1 MEEEFIKLESSQNW
15 DEHFQKLLE
24 KSRKHS
30 FDEAEAD
37 QNKLL
42 NRYVDVKPY
51 DRSRIKLSRANDTDY
66 INANFVTLPK
76 AARRYILTQGPL
88 PETIGHFWLMVWEQ
102 KSNVIVMLNRIFEDL
117 VKCEQYWPD
126 SVNATVD
133 HDDVDLSVT
142 LKSVKS
148 MKHYIIREILLA
160 DKVSEKKRT
169 VLQFQYVVWPD
180 HDQPGSATSLL
191 RLLSDIRKTG
201 GLDKMD
207 EPAVVHCSAGI
218 GRSGTFCLI
227 DSVLCMVENQGSTEG
242 IDIFGT
248 LLEMRDF
255 RMGLIQTPT
264 QLKFAYIT
272 IIYGIKILEKANKL
286 HPHISSIK
294 DSISLD
300 NTSAKQRVNGSSQA
314 NLKPS
319 RRNKKKQNRS
329 NNTSGPLNIFK
340 KHLLVEALDDI
351 DSDSA
356 DDLFYDA
363 MKPLPNIKKPRNSYT
378 ENFNDLDDANH
389 NSSLINDGTYN
400 NHSRLLD
407 QHSSPTTKAQMLTN
421 AMHSLLTEN
430 SISFS
435 TSPGNNQT
443 DALSSQN
450 TDSVL
455 LRRRERELRNQ
466 RLAEKT
472 IDIKNKMKAE
482 ELKREKHT
490 KRMAFLKKSAVYGGV
505 IALVL
510 SSIAYLYLQNN
521 SS

>member
-1 MEEEFIKLESSQNW
+1 MKLELGQKW
-15 DEHFQKLLE
+15 DELFQKLME
-24 KSRKHS
+24 NSRGHS
-30 FDEAEAD
+30 FDEADIEH
-37 QNKLL
+37 NKLL
-42 NRYVDVKPY
+42 NRYVDVKAY
-51 DRSRIKLSRANDTDY
+51 DRSRIKLMRAKDTDY

-88 PETIGHFWLMVWEQ
+88 PETVGHFWLMVWEQ
-102 KSNVIVMLNRIFEDL
+102 KSNVIVMLNKVFEEL
-117 VKCEQYWPD
+117 IKCEQYWPD
-126 SVNATVD
+126 SINNTVD
-133 HDDVDLSVT
+133 FDDVELSVT
-142 LKSVKS
+142 LKSVKN
-148 MKHYIIREILLA
+148 MKHYAVREMVLL
-160 DKVSEKKRT
+160 DKLTEKSRT

-207 EPAVVHCSAGI
+207 EPAVIHCSAGI

-242 IDIFGT
+242 IDVFST
-248 LLEMRDF
+248 LLEMRDC

-272 IIYGIKILEKANKL
+272 IIYGIKILERANKL
-286 HPHISSIK
+286 HPHISSVK

-300 NTSAKQRVNGSSQA
+300 STSAKQRVNGSAQT
-314 NLKPS
+314 NVKPS
-319 RRNKKKQNRS
+319 RRNKKNQNRS
-329 NNTSGPLNIFK
+329 NKNSGPLNIFK

-351 DSDSA
+351 DSDTA

-378 ENFNDLDDANH
+378 ENFNDVDQVNQNCSLASNGNNSNNAN
-389 NSSLINDGTYN
+389 
-400 NHSRLLD
+400 LLD
-407 QHSSPTTKAQMLTN
+407 QQSSPATKAQMLTN

-430 SISFS
+430 SISINPS
-435 TSPGNNQT
+435 SGTIQA
-443 DALSSQN
+443 DVLSSQN

-455 LRRRERELRNQ
+455 HRRRERELRNQ

-472 IDIKNKMKAE
+472 MDIKNKMKAE
-482 ELKREKHT
+482 ELRRENYAKRIV
-490 KRMAFLKKSAVYGGV
+490 FLKKSALYGGV

-510 SSIAYLYLQNN
+510 SSLAYLYLQDN
-521 SS
+521 SSS

>member
-1 MEEEFIKLESSQNW
+1 MKLELGQKW
-15 DEHFQKLLE
+15 DELFQKLLE
-24 KSRKHS
+24 KSKTHS
-30 FDEAEAD
+30 FDEADAD
-37 QNKLL
+37 HNKYL
-42 NRYVDVKPY
+42 NRYFDVKPY
-51 DRSRIKLSRANDTDY
+51 DRSRIKLARTKDTDY

-102 KSNVIVMLNRIFEDL
+102 KSNVIVMLNRVFEDL

-126 SVNATVD
+126 ATNDTVI
-133 HDDVDLSVT
+133 HEDVELRVT
-142 LKSVKS
+142 LKSVKT
-148 MKHYIIREILLA
+148 MKHYTVRELLLK
-160 DKVSEKKRT
+160 DDLSGKTRT

-207 EPAVVHCSAGI
+207 EPAVIHCSAGI

-286 HPHISSIK
+286 HPHISSVK

-300 NTSAKQRVNGSSQA
+300 NTSAKQRTNGSAQP
-314 NLKPS
+314 NNTKPA

-329 NNTSGPLNIFK
+329 NSNTGTLNIFT

-378 ENFNDLDDANH
+378 SDFNGADEVNKLDSLANNG
-389 NSSLINDGTYN
+389 NSG
-400 NHSRLLD
+400 NHASSLLD
-407 QHSSPTTKAQMLTN
+407 QQSSPTTKAQLLTN

-430 SISFS
+430 SISI
-435 TSPGNNQT
+435 TNASPGNGQV
-443 DALSSQN
+443 DVVSSQN
-450 TDSVL
+450 NDSVL
-455 LRRRERELRNQ
+455 HRRRERELRNQ

-472 IDIKNKMKAE
+472 MEIKNKMKAE
-482 ELKREKHT
+482 ELKRESYAR
-490 KRMAFLKKSAVYGGV
+490 RMAFLKKSAVYGGV

-510 SSIAYLYLQNN
+510 SSLAYIYLQDNT

>member
-1 MEEEFIKLESSQNW
+1 MKLELSQKW
-15 DEHFQKLLE
+15 DEQFLKLID
-24 KSRKHS
+24 KSRMHS
-30 FDEAEAD
+30 FDEADAD
-37 QNKLL
+37 HNKLL

-51 DRSRIKLSRANDTDY
+51 DRSRIKLSRTKDTDY

-88 PETIGHFWLMVWEQ
+88 PETKGHFWLMVWEQ
-102 KSNVIVMLNRIFEDL
+102 KSNVIVMLNRVFEDL

-126 SVNATVD
+126 SVNDTVE
-133 HDDVDLSVT
+133 HEDVDLSVT
-142 LKSVKS
+142 LKSVKTV
-148 MKHYIIREILLA
+148 KHYTVREILLT
-160 DKVSEKKRT
+160 DKLSAKSRT

-191 RLLSDIRKTG
+191 RLLSDIRQTG

-207 EPAVVHCSAGI
+207 EPAVIHCSAGI

-264 QLKFAYIT
+264 QLKFAYIS

-286 HPHISSIK
+286 HPHISSVK

-300 NTSAKQRVNGSSQA
+300 NTNNKQRVNGSSQQ
-314 NLKPS
+314 NSKPS

-329 NNTSGPLNIFK
+329 NNNSGGPLNIFT
-340 KHLLVEALDDI
+340 KHLLVEALEEI

-378 ENFNDLDDANH
+378 GDDFNDVDEVNQNNSLANNGNNNCGHH
-389 NSSLINDGTYN
+389 N
-400 NHSRLLD
+400 LLD
-407 QHSSPTTKAQMLTN
+407 QPSSPTTKAQMLTN

-430 SISFS
+430 SISLNPS
-435 TSPGNNQT
+435 SGSAQPE
-443 DALSSQN
+443 ASQN

-455 LRRRERELRNQ
+455 HRRRERELRNQ

-472 IDIKNKMKAE
+472 MDIKNKMKAE
-482 ELKREKHT
+482 ELRRENYAR
-490 KRMAFLKKSAVYGGV
+490 RMAFLKKSAVYGGV

-510 SSIAYLYLQNN
+510 SSIAYLYLQDN

>member
-1 MEEEFIKLESSQNW
+1 MKIELSQKW
-15 DEHFQKLLE
+15 DEHFQKLLD

-30 FDEAEAD
+30 SDEADAD
-37 QNKLL
+37 HNKLL

-51 DRSRIKLSRANDTDY
+51 DRSRIKLMRTKDTDY

-76 AARRYILTQGPL
+76 AARRYVLTQGPL

-126 SVNATVD
+126 EVGETVD
-133 HDDVDLSVT
+133 HDDVELSVT
-142 LKSVKS
+142 LKSAKTK
-148 MKHYIIREILLA
+148 KHYTVRDLLLH
-160 DKVSEKKRT
+160 DKVSGESKT
-169 VLQFQYVVWPD
+169 ILQFQYIVWPD

-191 RLLSDIRKTG
+191 RLISDIRKTG

-207 EPAVVHCSAGI
+207 EPAVIHCSAGI

-227 DSVLCMVENQGSTEG
+227 DSVLCMIESQGSTEG

-255 RMGLIQTPT
+255 RMGLIQTPI

-286 HPHISSIK
+286 HPHISSVK

-300 NTSAKQRVNGSSQA
+300 NNTSAKQRVNGSAQ
-314 NLKPS
+314 NNVKPS

-329 NNTSGPLNIFK
+329 NNNSGPLNIFSK
-340 KHLLVEALDDI
+340 QLLVEALDDI

-363 MKPLPNIKKPRNSYT
+363 MKPLPNIKKPRNSYAG
-378 ENFNDLDDANH
+378 NFNDIDEVN
-389 NSSLINDGTYN
+389 LINSLANNGTSSSYSN
-400 NHSRLLD
+400 LLD
-407 QHSSPTTKAQMLTN
+407 QQSSPTTKAQMLTN

-430 SISFS
+430 SISIS
-435 TSPGNNQT
+435 QSQVQA
-443 DALSSQN
+443 DAGSAQN

-455 LRRRERELRNQ
+455 HRRRERELRNQ

-472 IDIKNKMKAE
+472 MDIKNKMKAE
-482 ELKREKHT
+482 ELKRENFT
-490 KRMAFLKKSAVYGGV
+490 RRMAFLKKSAVYGGV

-510 SSIAYLYLQNN
+510 SSIAYLYLQDNG
-521 SS
+521 ST